1 MISDETKAYYDL
13 KKRNEVR
20 ESAKRL
26 RKQFL
31 RYKDA
36 EIVYSIQHKKL
47 MELAS
52 EAGAIYRMDSTV
64 LITQRLADSNRKFSE
79 SDAWL
84 DLWCHTV
91 WQDSGNIFSL
101 LAPTVQ
107 FERRKALL
115 TLETMGQRW
124 KWEKTKVWRFFQKYK
139 DVFAL
144 YRLPGSY
151 GCLIF
156 NQLYQTGTEVSLPT
170 QANVVRIIEEIRI
183 SAANVHIEGTD
194 HERLSRMIAWFSVKT
209 SAERIEK
216 PGENSKAENRVA
228 LSSPIIRAYFSL
240 HCWNCK
246 NCNYDCKEVVYIS
259 PLENFENIRG
269 PCVHFPEFKKSKES
283 YYERE

>member
-1 MISDETKAYYDL
+1 MPS
-13 KKRNEVR
+13 
-20 ESAKRL
+20 
-26 RKQFL
+26 
-31 RYKDA
+31 
-36 EIVYSIQHKKL
+36 
-47 MELAS
+47 
-52 EAGAIYRMDSTV
+52 
-64 LITQRLADSNRKFSE
+64 
-79 SDAWL
+79 
-84 DLWCHTV
+84 
-91 WQDSGNIFSL
+91 
-101 LAPTVQ
+101 
-107 FERRKALL
+107 
-115 TLETMGQRW
+115 
-124 KWEKTKVWRFFQKYK
+124 
-139 DVFAL
+139 
-144 YRLPGSY
+144 
-151 GCLIF
+151 
-156 NQLYQTGTEVSLPT
+156 

>member
-1 MISDETKAYYDL
+1 MCIRD
-13 KKRNEVR
+13 R
-20 ESAKRL
+20 
-26 RKQFL
+26 
-31 RYKDA
+31 
-36 EIVYSIQHKKL
+36 
-47 MELAS
+47 
-52 EAGAIYRMDSTV
+52 
-64 LITQRLADSNRKFSE
+64 
-79 SDAWL
+79 
-84 DLWCHTV
+84 
-91 WQDSGNIFSL
+91 
-101 LAPTVQ
+101 
-107 FERRKALL
+107 
-115 TLETMGQRW
+115 
-124 KWEKTKVWRFFQKYK
+124 
-139 DVFAL
+139 